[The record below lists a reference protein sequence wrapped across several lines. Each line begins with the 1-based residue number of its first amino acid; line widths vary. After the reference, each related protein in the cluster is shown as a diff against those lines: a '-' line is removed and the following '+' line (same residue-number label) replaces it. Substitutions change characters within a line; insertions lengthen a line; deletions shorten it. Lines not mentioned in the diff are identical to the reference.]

1 MIQFFNHLIL
11 LFICFEGLVAQ
22 LPQEYFNFLRDF
34 QSRLNKVIKSVGK
47 IDHEFWRAF
56 QTERKT
62 EASFGFIDGDLIESF
77 LDLSRDKMQEAVKD
91 LMVIIINKI
100 MNKFFIFIR
109 SLKKFLICL
118 KIDPDG
124 SGMKREA
131 TVDDLIK
138 IVEELS
144 RIH

>member
-1 MIQFFNHLIL
+1 
-11 LFICFEGLVAQ
+11 LFICFKGLVAQ

-77 LDLSRDKMQEAVKD
+77 LDLSRDKMQETVKD

-109 SLKKFLICL
+109 SFKKILIYL